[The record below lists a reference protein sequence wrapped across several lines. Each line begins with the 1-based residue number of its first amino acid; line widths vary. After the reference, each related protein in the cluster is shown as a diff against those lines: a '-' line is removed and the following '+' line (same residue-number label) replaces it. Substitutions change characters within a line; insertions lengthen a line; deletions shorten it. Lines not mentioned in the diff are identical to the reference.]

1 MSPLRRSILANLFLW
16 ILISGLLSYGIAFGL
31 SFLTNDLIILLSAG
45 LGAMTLFTL
54 LVVYSKLA
62 RPMKLVILEMK
73 ALLTGKSYRRV
84 MTKRRDEIGVL
95 AHFFNEVTRNLEN
108 ISSDVHEHEILKKEV
123 DLAQSIQRDL
133 LPKEIPKIPGL
144 DLAAKTRPAS
154 EIGGDAYN
162 FYQENDRHIMYIG
175 DSTGHGVPAG
185 LIMIMV
191 DVLMDTFVELE
202 DDLVEMLV
210 QINRFLKPNLR
221 TTMFMTIILLE
232 WIPTR
237 KTLQWVG
244 AGHEHVIHIKPST
257 DHVNRI
263 PAGGI
268 ALGMLADN
276 RALSKIQEIQLE
288 AGDFVILFSDGITEA
303 KNVTGEIYTVERLEE
318 FAKIHTKGDT
328 TANDLF
334 EKIAVDVSR
343 FMEGHRQDDD
353 MTLMIFKCL
362 SDEESVE
369 VSEVP
374 QEKAPAL

>member
-1 MSPLRRSILANLFLW
+1 MTPLRRSILVNLFLW
-16 ILISGLLSYGIAFGL
+16 ILISGLLSYGIAFGM
-31 SFLTNDLIILLSAG
+31 SFLTDQLTLQLSAG
-45 LGAMTLFTL
+45 LGAMTLATL
-54 LVVYSKLA
+54 LVVYSKLT
-62 RPMKLVILEMK
+62 RPMSLVMLEMK
-73 ALLTGKSYRRV
+73 ALLTGKSYRRI

-133 LPKEIPKIPGL
+133 LPKTTPNIPGL

-162 FYQENDRHIMYIG
+162 FYQHNGRHIMYIG

-191 DVLMDTFVELE
+191 DVLMDTFIELE
-202 DDLVEMLV
+202 NDLVGMMV

-221 TTMFMTIILLE
+221 TTMFMTVILLE
-232 WIPTR
+232 WLPS
-237 KTLQWVG
+237 KNTLQWVG
-244 AGHEHVIHIKPST
+244 AGHEHVIHIKPSK
-257 DHVNRI
+257 DHVDRI

-268 ALGMLADN
+268 ALGMLEDN
-276 RALSKIQEIQLE
+276 RALTKLQEIQLDP
-288 AGDFVILFSDGITEA
+288 GDFVILFSDGITEA

-318 FAKIHTKGDT
+318 FAKIHTKGST
-328 TANDLF
+328 SANELF

-362 SDEESVE
+362 SDGESVE
-369 VSEVP
+369 VSSAQLETT
-374 QEKAPAL
+374 PA

>member
-1 MSPLRRSILANLFLW
+1 MSPLRRSILANIFLW
-16 ILISGLLSYGIAFGL
+16 ILISGLLSYGVAFGL
-31 SFLTNDLIILLSAG
+31 SFLTNELILQLSG
-45 LGAMTLFTL
+45 GIGAMTLFTL
-54 LVVYSKLA
+54 IAVYAKLA
-62 RPMKLVILEMK
+62 RPMNLVILEMK

-133 LPKEIPKIPGL
+133 LPKEIPNVPGL

-162 FYQENDRHIMYIG
+162 FYQQDGRHIMYIG

-191 DVLMDTFVELE
+191 DVLMDTFIELE
-202 DDLVEMLV
+202 NDLVEMMV

-232 WIPTR
+232 WLPQR
-237 KTLQWVG
+237 KVLQWVG
-244 AGHEHVIHIKPST
+244 AGHEHVIHIKPNT
-257 DHVNRI
+257 DETNRI

-276 RALSKIQEIQLE
+276 RAMTKIQEIQL
-288 AGDFVILFSDGITEA
+288 APGDFVVLFSDGITEA
-303 KNVTGEIYTVERLEE
+303 KNVTGDIYTVERLEE

-328 TANDLF
+328 SANELF

-362 SDEESVE
+362 SDGESVE
-369 VSEVP
+369 VSAVQP
-374 QEKAPAL
+374 GTAPA